1 MAVSPT
7 EKCWRFWA
15 RSPAPPARS
24 GHERERQRAGS
35 GAPPPRPA
43 RWHVSGPVH
52 IRAGR
57 GGCARPGRRV
67 RWAGRR
73 PFRDCGR
80 RVVPGG
86 GDRADG
92 QRLHELQRMPPP
104 GPLVRVWDQGKP
116 LPQTAALRAI
126 GGERAPARPGAGT
139 VIREDRGAGTVPSGD
154 VSQLALNHHRLSATG
169 AGEVAIA
176 PVIGWCTA
184 DMTDEQPAADGG
196 TGWAG
201 FSEPQQGRERGT
213 VADGRCS
220 AMVNAEL
227 ADTSCSTGEVGVA
240 QFYLP
245 AADEE
250 CAEVDD
256 Q

>member
-92 QRLHELQRMPPP
+92 QRQHELQRMPPP

-139 VIREDRGAGTVPSGD
+139 VIREDRARARCLPGRFP
-154 VSQLALNHHRLSATG
+154 TG
-169 AGEVAIA
+169 A
-176 PVIGWCTA
+176 
-184 DMTDEQPAADGG
+184 QPSPAVSDWRWG
-196 TGWAG
+196 
-201 FSEPQQGRERGT
+201 
-213 VADGRCS
+213 
-220 AMVNAEL
+220 
-227 ADTSCSTGEVGVA
+227 SCYCPGDRLVHCGH
-240 QFYLP
+240 
-245 AADEE
+245 D
-250 CAEVDD
+250 
-256 Q
+256 